1 MAKFAKIIELENEN
15 QVLLTVDYNDDEDN
29 FKVKI
34 RTDLDG
40 CVAQISLGFETEEK
54 ATNLLHIYSE
64 EKAILFR
71 EEMEKMLG
79 NFN

>member
-1 MAKFAKIIELENEN
+1 MAKFAKIIELKNEN
-15 QVLLTVDYNDDEDN
+15 QVLLTIDYDDDEDN

-54 ATNLLHIYSE
+54 ATNLLNIYSE

-71 EEMEKMLG
+71 EEMEKML
-79 NFN
+79 NI

>member
-15 QVLLTVDYNDDEDN
+15 QVLLTVDYDDDEDN
-29 FKVKI
+29 YKVRI

-54 ATNLLHIYSE
+54 ATNILNIYSQ

-71 EEMEKMLG
+71 EEMEKMLV
-79 NFN
+79 N